1 MADEKKSDK
10 DKVDEEIK
18 KSRAVRDAARRDV
31 TRVARERRKIVDQIM
46 MKQKGWRH
54 PVNIVVTGWYHQ
66 CAACGG
72 PVNDEVVVVIERL
85 RSGDRITVFCD
96 KICMVNHSEW

>member
-1 MADEKKSDK
+1 MAEKDK

-18 KSRAVRDAARRDV
+18 KSRAERDAARRDV
-31 TRVARERRKIVDQIM
+31 TRVAMDVARGRRM
-46 MKQKGWRH
+46 GWRH
-54 PVNIVVTGWYHQ
+54 PIDNIVVTGWYNR

-72 PVNDEVVVVIERL
+72 PVNDEVVVVVERL